1 MDPFM
6 LLSILSK
13 FIQQKLKKIMKKF
26 SILLYLL
33 FLVSNIFSQSQVDAN
48 VTGYLVDKK
57 SNLKV
62 PFLYVSVNGTS
73 IGTISDLSG
82 QFRLITIP
90 PGEQTII
97 VSGLG
102 YKTIKKKIFYN
113 PGEKLNLDIEVEQE
127 KFQLNGVVVS
137 SNRNEVNRQ
146 EAATVVNV
154 ITPLIFENT
163 NSSTLAQGLSYVPGL
178 RVETN
183 CQNCGYQQV
192 RINGLE
198 GPYSQILIDSRAI
211 FSSLAGLYGIE
222 QIPTNMIERVE
233 VVRGGGS
240 ALFGS
245 NAIAGVINIITK
257 EPISNSVT
265 ISNVLN
271 FIGGKST
278 DNNLSFNASIVSEDQ
293 KAGIMLFGSSR
304 IRNPY
309 DHNGDG
315 FTEIGKINLKNIGF
329 RAYYKPTLF
338 SKITFEYH
346 TIGEFRR
353 GGNNLDLPPHKTDI
367 TEQTNHEIH
376 SGSIKYDLFS
386 KNMKHRFNI
395 FSSFQK
401 IDRESYYG
409 AGKDPNAYGVTDD
422 FTYVGGVQYD
432 YKMDTLFF
440 MPANLTVGAEYSTNI
455 LNDKMLGYGRVINQ
469 TVNVASLFL
478 QNEWKKENLSILI
491 GARLDKHNLIKNPVI
506 SPRMTFRYAPF
517 KWVNFRANFATG
529 FRAPQTFDEDL
540 HLSAVAGNV
549 AIISIDPHLKPEF
562 SKSVSSSLEWY
573 LKFGEVKANLLVEG
587 FYTHLGNVFILEQSG
602 LDAEGNLLLTR
613 KNGSGAVVKGFNLE
627 LNVIPNQKIQ
637 FQMGFTIQNSHY
649 SENEVWSEN
658 PNLKPQRRMFKTP
671 NHYGFLTA
679 SYDLFKNFSLSL
691 SGTYTGPMLMQHVA
705 GYIPEDVEFETPS
718 FLDLS
723 LKGAYTIKI
732 TNNVKIQLSGGVQNI
747 MNSYQKDF
755 DLGELRDAGYIY
767 GPSLPRTCFFGLKYM
782 M

>member
-1 MDPFM
+1 M
-6 LLSILSK
+6 
-13 FIQQKLKKIMKKF
+13 
-26 SILLYLL
+26 
-33 FLVSNIFSQSQVDAN
+33 FLASTIFAQSYDDAN
-48 VTGYLVDKK
+48 VTGYLVDKN
-57 SNLKV
+57 SNIKI
-62 PFLYVSVNGTS
+62 PYLYVSVNGTT
-73 IGTISDLSG
+73 IGTTSDVSG
-82 QFRLITIP
+82 FYKLIKIP
-90 PGEQTII
+90 PGEQTIT

-102 YKTIKKKIFYN
+102 YKTINKKFYYT
-113 PGEKLNLDIEVEQE
+113 PGKKLNLDIEVEQE

-137 SNRNEVNRQ
+137 SNRNEVNRK
-146 EAATVVNV
+146 EAVTVVNV
-154 ITPLIFENT
+154 ITPLLFENT
-163 NSSTLAQGLSYVPGL
+163 NSSTLAQGLSYIPGL
-178 RVETN
+178 RVESN
-183 CQNCGYQQV
+183 CQNCGFQQV

-211 FSSLAGLYGIE
+211 FSSLAGVYGIE

-245 NAIAGVINIITK
+245 NAIAGVVNIITK

-329 RAYYKPTLF
+329 RAYYKPSLY
-338 SKITFEYH
+338 SKLSFEYH

-353 GGNNLDLPPHKTDI
+353 GGNELDLPPHETDI

-376 SGSIKYDLFS
+376 SGSVKYDLFS
-386 KNMKHRFNI
+386 KNMKHRFNL

-409 AGKDPNAYGVTDD
+409 AGKDPNAYGLTND

-432 YKMDTLFF
+432 FKMDTLFF
-440 MPANLTVGAEYSTNI
+440 MPANLTIGAEFSTNS
-455 LNDKMLGYGRVINQ
+455 LHDEMLGYGRVLNQ
-469 TVNVASLFL
+469 TVNVASIFL

-491 GARLDKHNLIKNPVI
+491 GARIDKHNLIKKPI
-506 SPRMTFRYAPF
+506 LSPRMTFRYAPF
-517 KWVNFRANFATG
+517 KWVNFRANYATG

-549 AIISIDPHLKPEF
+549 AIISIDPHLKPEI
-562 SKSVSSSLEWY
+562 SNSISSSLEWY
-573 LKFGEVKANLLVEG
+573 IKIGEVKANILVEG

-613 KNGSGAVVKGFNLE
+613 KNGSGAVVKGFNME
-627 LNVIPNQKIQ
+627 LNIIPNQKIQ
-637 FQMGFTIQNSHY
+637 FQMGFTFQNSHY

-658 PNLKPQRRMFKTP
+658 PNLMPQRRMFKTP
-671 NHYGFLTA
+671 NQYGFLTA
-679 SYDLFKNFSLSL
+679 SYDIFKNFSLSL
-691 SGTYTGPMLMQHVA
+691 SGIYTGSMLMQHVA
-705 GYIPEDVEFETPS
+705 GYIPEDVQFETPS
-718 FLDLS
+718 FIDLS

-732 TNNVKIQLSGGVQNI
+732 TNSVKIQLNGGIQNI
-747 MNSYQKDF
+747 FNSYQKDF
-755 DLGELRDAGYIY
+755 DLGKLRDAGYIY
-767 GPSLPRTCFFGLKYM
+767 GPSLPRTYFFGLKFM

>member
-1 MDPFM
+1 
-6 LLSILSK
+6 
-13 FIQQKLKKIMKKF
+13 
-26 SILLYLL
+26 
-33 FLVSNIFSQSQVDAN
+33 
-48 VTGYLVDKK
+48 
-57 SNLKV
+57 
-62 PFLYVSVNGTS
+62 
-73 IGTISDLSG
+73 
-82 QFRLITIP
+82 
-90 PGEQTII
+90 
-97 VSGLG
+97 
-102 YKTIKKKIFYN
+102 
-113 PGEKLNLDIEVEQE
+113 
-127 KFQLNGVVVS
+127 
-137 SNRNEVNRQ
+137 
-146 EAATVVNV
+146 V
-154 ITPLIFENT
+154 ITPLLFENT
-163 NSSTLAQGLSYVPGL
+163 NSSTLAQGLSYIPGL
-178 RVETN
+178 RVESN
-183 CQNCGYQQV
+183 CQNCGFQQV

-211 FSSLAGLYGIE
+211 FSSLAGVYGIE

-245 NAIAGVINIITK
+245 NAIAGVVNIITK

-329 RAYYKPTLF
+329 RAYYKPSLY
-338 SKITFEYH
+338 SKLSFEYH

-353 GGNNLDLPPHKTDI
+353 GGNELDLPPHETDI

-376 SGSIKYDLFS
+376 SGSVKYDLFS
-386 KNMKHRFNI
+386 KNMKHRFNL

-409 AGKDPNAYGVTDD
+409 AGKDPNAYGLTND

-432 YKMDTLFF
+432 FKMDTLFF
-440 MPANLTVGAEYSTNI
+440 MPANLTIGAEFSTNS
-455 LNDKMLGYGRVINQ
+455 LHDEMLGYGRVLNQ
-469 TVNVASLFL
+469 TVNVASIFL

-491 GARLDKHNLIKNPVI
+491 GARIDKHNLIKKPI
-506 SPRMTFRYAPF
+506 LSPRMTFRYAPF
-517 KWVNFRANFATG
+517 KWVNFRANYATG

-549 AIISIDPHLKPEF
+549 AIISIDPHLKPEI
-562 SKSVSSSLEWY
+562 SNSISSSLEWY
-573 LKFGEVKANLLVEG
+573 IKIGEVKANILVEG

-613 KNGSGAVVKGFNLE
+613 KNGSGAVVKGFNME
-627 LNVIPNQKIQ
+627 LNIIPNQKIQ
-637 FQMGFTIQNSHY
+637 FQMGFTFQNSHY

-658 PNLKPQRRMFKTP
+658 PNLMPQRRMFKTP
-671 NHYGFLTA
+671 NQYGFLTA
-679 SYDLFKNFSLSL
+679 SYDIFKNFSLSL
-691 SGTYTGPMLMQHVA
+691 SGIYTGSMLMQHVA
-705 GYIPEDVEFETPS
+705 GYIPEDVQFETPS
-718 FLDLS
+718 FIDLS

-732 TNNVKIQLSGGVQNI
+732 TNSVKIQLNGGIQNI
-747 MNSYQKDF
+747 FNSYQKDF
-755 DLGELRDAGYIY
+755 DLGKLRDAGYIY
-767 GPSLPRTCFFGLKYM
+767 GPSLPRTYFFGLKFM